1 MLIHTFQVNYKLL
14 SLFMQFY
21 FPIEIGSCLFNFYF
35 NTFFAKNLSFH
46 YLNKINEFTIDSN
59 KFTIMADSIFKKS
72 YYYYNYD

>member
-46 YLNKINEFTIDSN
+46 YLNKINEFTIDS
-59 KFTIMADSIFKKS
+59 SIKKE
-72 YYYYNYD
+72 